1 MFIERLNEALKK
13 NKMTGNA
20 LCNKMGISNSIY
32 SSWKKNKPQ
41 ADKLK
46 QIADILNVS
55 VDWLLERE
63 DAPEPDKVQLLK
75 NYDACDEAGKET
87 IISVAELQAKRCK
100 NVVTWK
106 QATDEEQEEKDALKP
121 FA

>member
-1 MFIERLNEALKK
+1 MFIDRLNEALRKK
-13 NKMTGNA
+13 NISGNM
-20 LCNKMGISNSIY
+20 LCKILKIPNANY
-32 SSWKKNKPQ
+32 TNWKKQTPKGET
-41 ADKLK
+41 LK
-46 QIADILNVS
+46 QIADALNVS

-75 NYDACDEAGKET
+75 NYDICDEAGKET

-100 NVVTWK
+100 KVVTWK
-106 QATDEEQEEKDALKP
+106 PDADEGQDELKP